1 MGRRRSENVL
11 QFKQVFLAKK
21 QKGLSVREIAEQCHI
36 STTYGYYL
44 LQEIADENGMTR
56 DEVLRQSTSTKVHKR
71 PQGTN
76 TQGRESTTRRRS
88 SSGRTQLNYLERVET
103 KLVSKDTTV
112 RNLIEEVNEMLTW

>member
-1 MGRRRSENVL
+1 
-11 QFKQVFLAKK
+11 
-21 QKGLSVREIAEQCHI
+21 
-36 STTYGYYL
+36 
-44 LQEIADENGMTR
+44 MTR

-71 PQGTN
+71 PQATN

-103 KLVSKDTTV
+103 KLVSKVIIV

>member
-56 DEVLRQSTSTKVHKR
+56 DEVLRQPTSTKIHKR

-103 KLVSKDTTV
+103 KLVSKVIIV
-112 RNLIEEVNEMLTW
+112 RNLIKEVNEMLTW

>member
-1 MGRRRSENVL
+1 M
-11 QFKQVFLAKK
+11 
-21 QKGLSVREIAEQCHI
+21 
-36 STTYGYYL
+36 
-44 LQEIADENGMTR
+44 QEIADENGMTR

-71 PQGTN
+71 PQATN

-88 SSGRTQLNYLERVET
+88 GSGRAQLNYLERVET